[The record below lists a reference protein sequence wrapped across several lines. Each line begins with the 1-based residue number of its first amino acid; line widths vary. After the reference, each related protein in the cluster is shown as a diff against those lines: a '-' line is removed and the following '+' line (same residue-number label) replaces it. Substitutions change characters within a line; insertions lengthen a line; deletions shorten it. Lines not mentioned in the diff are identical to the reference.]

1 MPTERLG
8 FLFLAITIVLAMLV
22 AGPISLSAGWDKAA
36 HFAAFSAL
44 TFSLWRATAGALPLL
59 VVLAATAF
67 AGMDEWRQAYLP
79 DRVSDAQDFLADVAG
94 VAATAALLFTQRKP
108 VCAESSPR

>member
-8 FLFLAITIVLAMLV
+8 FLVAAVGMVAAML
-22 AGPISLSAGWDKAA
+22 ISPFSVPAGWDKAA

-44 TFSLWRATAGALPLL
+44 TFCLWRATAGSMPALAILGAICFGAL
-59 VVLAATAF
+59 
-67 AGMDEWRQAYLP
+67 DEWRQAYLP
-79 DRVSDAQDFLADVAG
+79 ERVSDAQDFLADVAAV
-94 VAATAALLFTQRKP
+94 VATGALLFVQRKL